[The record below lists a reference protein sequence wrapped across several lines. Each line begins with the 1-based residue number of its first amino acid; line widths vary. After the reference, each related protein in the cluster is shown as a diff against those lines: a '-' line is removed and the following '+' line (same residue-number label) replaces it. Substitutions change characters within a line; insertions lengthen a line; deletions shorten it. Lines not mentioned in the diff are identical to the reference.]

1 MNAPDDAYTRFLALV
16 RTMGAARRVDCD
28 YRLYEEMKRQ
38 FQRDFPEASPE
49 QYTAA
54 MVALARACNV

>member
-1 MNAPDDAYTRFLALV
+1 MNAPDAYTRFLALV

-38 FQRDFPEASPE
+38 FQRDFPNASPAEYE
-49 QYTAA
+49 QAMRAISRAA
-54 MVALARACNV
+54 GV